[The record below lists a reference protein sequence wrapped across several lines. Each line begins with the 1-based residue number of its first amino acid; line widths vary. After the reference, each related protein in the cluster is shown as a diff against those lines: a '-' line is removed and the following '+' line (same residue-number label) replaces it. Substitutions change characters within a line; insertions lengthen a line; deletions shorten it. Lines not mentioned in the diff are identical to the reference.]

1 METPRLQ
8 IPIEPGAQ
16 ERMKTIAT
24 RAGSLVSRVV
34 SLDALRGLTVLGMIV
49 VNTAGFLHDPEGL
62 PAYPT
67 LLHSAWAGF
76 TLADAVFPSF
86 ILIVGV
92 SIACSL
98 AAARIVGGQ
107 ARSRAFSTIAARTAR
122 LLFVGFLI
130 TNLGWLQV
138 PDDSHIRVFGVLQRI
153 GLVYGACALLF
164 LTTSSRLRLALAVGI
179 LLAYWPLSLLPAPDG
194 PANLLAP
201 GRNIV
206 SWVERAVLGTHVYV
220 PGSWGFDPEG
230 LLSTLPAIAQ
240 GLIGVAVG
248 EWIIGRGPSVATAR
262 ALAWAGAAVTLVGAA
277 WCFVYPPVK
286 AIWTG
291 SFVLISTGPTLLALG
306 LLYWALDVRGV
317 KFPGRTV
324 LLAFGANAITAYVL
338 HEVGSVALLA
348 PFFHDAWA
356 DAARVVSPDAAA
368 LLPVFIYVVMVWV
381 PIAWLYRKRW
391 IIKI

>member
-1 METPRLQ
+1 MQ
-8 IPIEPGAQ
+8 IPIEHGAH

-24 RAGSLVSRVV
+24 RAGSLASRVV
-34 SLDALRGLTVLGMIV
+34 GLDALRGLTVLGMIV
-49 VNTAGFLHDPEGL
+49 VNTAGFLHDPERL
-62 PAYPT
+62 PAYAT
-67 LLHSAWAGF
+67 LLHSPWAGF

-92 SIACSL
+92 SVACSL
-98 AAARIVGGQ
+98 AATRIVGGE
-107 ARSRAFSTIAARTAR
+107 ARGAAFGTIAARTAR

-130 TNLGWLQV
+130 ANLGWLQTL
-138 PDDSHIRVFGVLQRI
+138 DDRHVRVFGVLQRI
-153 GLVYGACALLF
+153 GLVYGVCATLY
-164 LTTSSRLRLALAVGI
+164 LTTGSRLRLALAIAI
-179 LLAYWPLSLLPAPDG
+179 LAAYWPLTLLPTPDG
-194 PANLLAP
+194 PADLLAP

-206 SWVERAVLGTHVYV
+206 SWTERAMLGTHLYV
-220 PGSWGFDPEG
+220 PGRYGFDPEG

-262 ALAWAGAAVTLVGAA
+262 ALAWAGAVVTLVGIA
-277 WCFVYPPVK
+277 WCFVYPPIK

-306 LLYWALDVRGV
+306 LFYWALDLKGTKV
-317 KFPGRTV
+317 PGRAV

-338 HEVGSVALLA
+338 HEVGSVALLT
-348 PFFHDAWA
+348 PFFHEVY
-356 DAARVVSPDAAA
+356 AAAAHVVSREAAA
-368 LLPVFIYVVMVWV
+368 LLPVLIFTVMVWA

-391 IIKI
+391 VLKI

>member
-8 IPIEPGAQ
+8 IPIEHGAH

-34 SLDALRGLTVLGMIV
+34 ALDALRGLTVLGMIV

-62 PAYPT
+62 PAYGT

-98 AAARIVGGQ
+98 AATRIVGGE
-107 ARSRAFSTIAARTAR
+107 ARSRAFRTVAARTAR

-130 TNLGWLQV
+130 SNLGWLQI
-138 PDDSHIRVFGVLQRI
+138 PDDSHVRVFGVLQRI
-153 GLVYGACALLF
+153 GLVYGACSVLY

-179 LLAYWPLSLLPAPDG
+179 LLAYWPLTLLPTPDG
-194 PANLLAP
+194 PADLLAP

-206 SWVERAVLGTHVYV
+206 SWTERAMFGTHLYV
-220 PGSWGFDPEG
+220 PGRHGFDPEG
-230 LLSTLPAIAQ
+230 LLSMLPAIAQ

-262 ALAWAGAAVTLVGAA
+262 ALAWAGAAVTVVGLA
-277 WCFVYPPVK
+277 WCLVYPPIK
-286 AIWTG
+286 AIWTS
-291 SFVLISTGPTLLALG
+291 SFVLIATGPTLIALG
-306 LLYWALDVRGV
+306 LLYLALDVRGA
-317 KFPGRTV
+317 KFPGRVV
-324 LLAFGANAITAYVL
+324 LLAFGANAVTAYVL
-338 HEVGSVALLA
+338 HEVGSVALEA
-348 PFFHDAWA
+348 PLFRQIYEA
-356 DAARVVSPDAAA
+356 DAHVVSRDAAA
-368 LLPVFIYVVMVWV
+368 LPPVILYTLLVWA